1 MYYNIHIKNQKVI
14 IYDTRNRPNSFL
26 LPAKDLE
33 ALFDGFP
40 DISSPEFWN
49 LLPNLQAPPF
59 ATLDGARVEARHFP
73 LPEESSP
80 QGSSTEPAPPEEQP
94 LPSLFQDIDMV
105 SDVGQRGSKRPREE
119 TPAVQTD
126 EKTAQL
132 FRDIQEERDRIRIKQ
147 QELEHDLQEMKAH
160 LIASEEEN
168 RKLKDQILKLTAPK
182 VDVRETA
189 SSEEAK
195 YNTDPVRYPLHHA
208 AAEMKYRCRDIS
220 KLLQLHDID
229 QQDLA
234 GNTPLHVALIQKRD
248 FAIIKQMLAG
258 KSDVTIAN
266 NEGNTPLHLAVLADN
281 LEAVRQLRFL
291 GADTSAMNFYDHI
304 PMHYAKSRSMQLAL
318 K

>member
-1 MYYNIHIKNQKVI
+1 MIPEF
-14 IYDTRNRPNSFL
+14 DPNSCL
-26 LPAKDLE
+26 QPSQDLE
-33 ALFDGFP
+33 DLFDGFP
-40 DISSPEFWN
+40 DIANPEFWA
-49 LLPNLQAPPF
+49 LLPDLQASPYI
-59 ATLDGARVEARHFP
+59 TLDGSRVETRNVP
-73 LPEESSP
+73 LPEEFSP
-80 QGSSTEPAPPEEQP
+80 QGSSTEPALPEEQP

-105 SDVGQRGSKRPREE
+105 SDVAQRGSKRPREE

-132 FRDIQEERDRIRIKQ
+132 FSEFQEERDRIRIRQ
-147 QELEHDLQEMKAH
+147 QELEHDLQQMSARFM
-160 LIASEEEN
+160 ASEEEN
-168 RKLKDQILKLTAPK
+168 RKLKDQILELTASK

-189 SSEEAK
+189 SSEESK
-195 YNTDPVRYPLHHA
+195 YNSDPILYPLHHA
-208 AAEMKYRCRDIS
+208 AAEMKYRCREIS

-229 QQDLA
+229 QQDPA

-248 FAIIKQMLAG
+248 FAIIKQILAG
-258 KSDVTIAN
+258 KPDVTIAN